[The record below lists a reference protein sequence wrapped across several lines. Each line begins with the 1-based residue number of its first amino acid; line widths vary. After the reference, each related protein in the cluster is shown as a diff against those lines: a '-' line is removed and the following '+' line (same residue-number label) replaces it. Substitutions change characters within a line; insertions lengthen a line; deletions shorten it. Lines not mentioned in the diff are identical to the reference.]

1 MKVHA
6 CDLAPNDLRSAARP
20 TLSKYRAGER
30 VARSIDA
37 QRRESSAL
45 EESGATLYG
54 STPERS
60 SQCCASDPFTR
71 TDASVTIRPLIPTP
85 AQRVSNICA
94 ETDVLQR

>member
-37 QRRESSAL
+37 QRRESSPSKKA
-45 EESGATLYG
+45 
-54 STPERS
+54 
-60 SQCCASDPFTR
+60 
-71 TDASVTIRPLIPTP
+71 
-85 AQRVSNICA
+85 AQRFTGRRLNDLRSA
-94 ETDVLQR
+94 ARLTRLPAPTHPSPSAR